1 MVAMNALR
9 SDKRRRRP
17 RAARLAPQARRA
29 QLLACA
35 TRVFARRG
43 LAAVSHTEVASE
55 AGVAL
60 PTVFVY
66 FATREDLVAGVLD
79 SVERLYVELAERAHA
94 PERPAAE
101 LLLAHTQAFAASVD
115 EHPDEA
121 RVWLNWSSAVGGD
134 YWPRYRAL
142 EERIGSVLA
151 RTIARGQRE
160 GSIDRSLSAREGG
173 RLMIGAA
180 FLIAQMRLSGR
191 AEDEVAA
198 FVDTLMRVLAGGL
211 ASLPPPAARLR

>member
-1 MVAMNALR
+1 MATPKM
-9 SDKRRRRP
+9 SKRGRP
-17 RAARLAPQARRA
+17 RAARLAPAARRA
-29 QLLACA
+29 QLLASA
-35 TRVFARRG
+35 TQVFARRG

-55 AGVAL
+55 AGVAV

-66 FATREDLVAGVLD
+66 FATREELVAGVLD
-79 SVERLYVELAERAHA
+79 SVEHLYVELAERVHA
-94 PERPAAE
+94 SDQPAPE
-101 LLLAHTQAFAASVD
+101 LLLLHTRRFAASVD

-142 EERIGSVLA
+142 EERVGAVLA

-160 GSIDRSLSAREGG
+160 GSIDATISAREGA

-180 FLIAQMRLSGR
+180 YLIAQMKLSGR
-191 AEDEVAA
+191 PEDEVAA

-211 ASLPPPAARLR
+211 VSMPRAARRA